1 MNLWLL
7 LPDKLTLKTN
17 KFLLKNHTLML
28 SQLLKYLQVLKA
40 TLEDLMIMK
49 KCPNLLTLLNLLRFL
64 TTKRCLSV
72 FLAKTS
78 KLLETVLK
86 T

>member
-17 KFLLKNHTLML
+17 KFLLKNHTQML

-64 TTKRCLSV
+64 TTKRCQSV